1 MLKKLTCITFKKP
14 GRCIDGAM
22 HGHYILQ
29 WPPASHS
36 IPDASQGRW
45 TWNGGVLAPAVHKPT
60 AIPVGG
66 PLGPGGAM
74 APGPPR
80 PSHGQLQLPRRF
92 RAKSAVHV
100 WMYA

>member
-1 MLKKLTCITFKKP
+1 MLKKLTCITSKKP

-45 TWNGGVLAPAVHKPT
+45 TWNGGVPAPAVHKPT

-80 PSHGQLQLPRRF
+80 PSHGQLQLPRQF
-92 RAKSAVHV
+92 RAKPAVHV